1 MPLLERNLIY
11 RRSCQDLRAGCGHL
25 LDEGRNQQGEHFAL
39 DTDDSRERGKGWGKE
54 VRPDNDRVG
63 QNGE

>member
-11 RRSCQDLRAGCGHL
+11 RRSCQDPRADCGHL

-39 DTDDSRERGKGWGKE
+39 DTDDSPENKREEGEK
-54 VRPDNDRVG
+54 VLDNDRVFSRS
-63 QNGE
+63 ER